1 MENFEKDYYWEFY
14 LRDNPL
20 TKDNTNDCIAE
31 VKSGPKTLNNEDIA
45 KEIKRRGSELQ
56 YETILSVVSQHNGII
71 EESLKSGNSVM
82 TDLCQFTPR
91 ILGTFPSAAAQFDS
105 KVNRLGMDIVASKR
119 LRDELKKVK
128 TINLG
133 AKPDVAG
140 ISLVTDTATGL
151 IDGSITKNDDIQI
164 DGSRIKVAGDESVVG
179 VFFVS
184 EDGSK
189 TIKVA
194 RRLTQ
199 NDPSRIIARVPELAD
214 GNYILRIV
222 TQFTQGS
229 QLLKEARI
237 LEYKR
242 LLTIGQKGGE
252 EERPGEL

>member
-20 TKDNTNDCIAE
+20 TKENTNDCIAE

-91 ILGTFPSAAAQFDS
+91 ILGAFPTLAAPFDP
-105 KVNRLGMDIVASKR
+105 KVNKLGMDIVASKR

-128 TINLG
+128 TIHLG

-151 IDGSITKNDDIQI
+151 IDGSITINDDIQI
-164 DGSRIKVAGDESVVG
+164 DGSRIKVAGDEAVVG

-184 EDGSK
+184 EDASK
-189 TIKVA
+189 TVKVT
-194 RRLTQ
+194 RRLTR
-199 NDPSRIIARVPELAD
+199 NDPSCIIARVPHLAD